1 MELSHYRT
9 LGHSGLRVSPATLG
23 AMTFGTEWGWGASPE
38 ESKAVLAAYLQKGGN
53 IIDTAN
59 LYTKGHS
66 EKIIGDYIR
75 ETNTRRDRLVLS
87 TKYSSSMHPADP
99 NSGGT
104 GRKATIMSLEASLR
118 RLQTDYIDLYWVH
131 GYDANTPIEET
142 MSALYDMVKAG
153 KVRYIAV
160 SDTPAWKVAQSQMIA
175 AFRGWSAFI
184 GLQVEYNLLE
194 RTVEG
199 DSIPMAQELG
209 LGVMP
214 WSPLKGGI
222 LSGKYTRANNGQS
235 QNGRRAAEQL
245 PETTLVVLD
254 RLAKIAETRNVPVA
268 AISLAW
274 VMGRPGITSTIIGA
288 RTLAQLE
295 NNLQAL
301 TITLTDDEVK
311 FLDEVTMPVLGF
323 PTVLIDTMAVHAAQ
337 GGTTVNGKTS
347 IRFPILPQSDE
358 DGY

>member
-1 MELSHYRT
+1 MELTHYRT
-9 LGHSGLRVSPATLG
+9 LGHSGLRISPVTLG
-23 AMTFGTEWGWGASPE
+23 AMTFGNEWGWGASPE

-59 LYTKGHS
+59 IYTKGHS
-66 EKIIGDYIR
+66 EKIIGDYIK
-75 ETNTRRDRLVLS
+75 ETSTRRDRLVLS
-87 TKYSSSMHPADP
+87 TKYSSSMYPSDP

-104 GRKATIMSLEASLR
+104 GRKATIESLEASLR
-118 RLQTDYIDLYWVH
+118 RLQTDYIDLYWIH
-131 GYDANTPIEET
+131 GYDLHTPIEET

-160 SDTPAWKVAQSQMIA
+160 SDTPAWKVAQAQMIA
-175 AFRGWSAFI
+175 SFRGWSAFI

-199 DSIPMAQELG
+199 DSIPMAQGLG
-209 LGVMP
+209 LGIMP

-222 LSGKYTRANNGQS
+222 LSGKYTRANNGQP
-235 QNGRRAAEQL
+235 QNGRQATQQL
-245 PETTLVVLD
+245 PESTLIILD
-254 RLAKIAETRNVPVA
+254 RLTKIAATRNVSVA
-268 AISLAW
+268 AIALAW
-274 VMGRPGITSTIIGA
+274 VMARPGVTSTIIGA
-288 RTLAQLE
+288 RTLEQLE

-301 TITLTDDEVK
+301 TITLREEEIN
-311 FLDEVTMPVLGF
+311 FLDEVSMPVLGF
-323 PTVLIDTMAVHAAQ
+323 PTVLNNTMGVHAGQ

>member
-1 MELSHYRT
+1 MELTHYRT
-9 LGHSGLRVSPATLG
+9 LGRSGLRISPVSLG
-23 AMTFGTEWGWGASPE
+23 AMTFGSDWGWGASPE

-59 LYTKGHS
+59 VYTKGHS
-66 EKIIGDYIR
+66 EKIIGDYIK

-87 TKYSSSMHPADP
+87 TKYSSSMYPADP

-104 GRKATIMSLEASLR
+104 GRKATIESLEASLR

-131 GYDANTPIEET
+131 GYDAHTPIEET
-142 MSALYDMVKAG
+142 MSALYDLVKAG

-160 SDTPAWKVAQSQMIA
+160 SDTPAWKVAQSQLIA

-214 WSPLKGGI
+214 WSPLAGGI
-222 LSGKYTRANNGQS
+222 LSGKYTRANNGQQ
-235 QNGRRAAEQL
+235 QNGRKGVQQL
-245 PETTLVVLD
+245 PESTLVVLD
-254 RLAKIAETRNVPVA
+254 RLATIAETRKVPVA
-268 AISLAW
+268 AIALAW
-274 VMGRPGITSTIIGA
+274 VMARPGVTSTITGA
-288 RTLAQLE
+288 RTPDQLE

-301 TITLTDDEVK
+301 TITFSEEEINY
-311 FLDEVTMPVLGF
+311 LDEVTMPVLGF
-323 PTVLIDTMAVHAAQ
+323 PVVLNNTMGLHIGQ

-347 IRFPILPQSDE
+347 VRFPILPQSDE